1 MKIHELAPAYG
12 ATTTSKRVGRGI
24 GSGLGKTAGK
34 GHKGQKARTGG
45 KIRRGFE
52 GGQTPLYRRLP
63 KRGFKNHFAKE
74 YAVVNLS
81 DLEKFENGTT
91 VNAELLLSEGIIR
104 KELDG
109 VKVLGNGTLTKKL
122 ENIKQIFSVKD
133 IRKKLLFTFAI
144 LLLFRIGTFIT
155 IPGLDK
161 ITINQ
166 QLGAGSNGLTA
177 MINLISG
184 GAFSRLS
191 IFSMTI
197 GPYITASIV
206 LNLLQFVIPSLER
219 LAKEGENGRKKLG
232 KYTKYLTIAFAL
244 IEGLGLY
251 FTYRAY
257 LLAPLTYGAGKVL
270 GLFLF
275 LISLMAGTSLL
286 TWLGDKITEY
296 GIGNGISMIVFFGIV
311 AGLPTTIR
319 AFWNLGGAGFTGILV
334 FALLMVGLIAV
345 ITGVVFVQ
353 KAERRI
359 PVNYAKRVVGR
370 KMYGGQS
377 THIPIKLAMAG
388 VMPLI
393 FAMSFMSFPSIIISL
408 VTDTTQLSGFWGGV
422 YKLFTASQGSHWG
435 YLLGYAVIYMA
446 LIIVFTFVYTMF
458 IINPVEIANNLKKNG
473 GFIPGIRAG
482 KNTSDYI
489 NNVLIKITAAGS
501 LFLAAI
507 AILPI
512 ILQAFTSQSVSF
524 SGNSILILVSVGL
537 EVLTTI
543 EAQMVSR
550 NYSGFLG

>member
-1 MKIHELAPAYG
+1 M
-12 ATTTSKRVGRGI
+12 
-24 GSGLGKTAGK
+24 
-34 GHKGQKARTGG
+34 
-45 KIRRGFE
+45 
-52 GGQTPLYRRLP
+52 
-63 KRGFKNHFAKE
+63 
-74 YAVVNLS
+74 
-81 DLEKFENGTT
+81 
-91 VNAELLLSEGIIR
+91 
-104 KELDG
+104 LDS
-109 VKVLGNGTLTKKL
+109 
-122 ENIKQIFSVKD
+122 IKQIFSVKD

-155 IPGLDK
+155 IPGLNK
-161 ITINQ
+161 VLINQ
-166 QLGAGSNGLTA
+166 QLGTSNGISA

-219 LAKEGENGRKKLG
+219 LAKEGETGRKKLN

-257 LLAPLTYGAGKVL
+257 LLPSLTFGAGKVL
-270 GLFLF
+270 GILLF

-319 AFWNLGGAGFTGILV
+319 AFWNIGGAGFTGILV
-334 FALLMVGLIAV
+334 FAALMIGLLVV

-422 YKLFTASQGSHWG
+422 YKLFTASSSSHWG
-435 YLLGYAVIYMA
+435 YLLGYAVLYMA
-446 LIIVFTFVYTMF
+446 LIILFTFIYT
-458 IINPVEIANNLKKNG
+458 I

-537 EVLTTI
+537 EVLNTI

>member
-1 MKIHELAPAYG
+1 
-12 ATTTSKRVGRGI
+12 
-24 GSGLGKTAGK
+24 
-34 GHKGQKARTGG
+34 
-45 KIRRGFE
+45 
-52 GGQTPLYRRLP
+52 
-63 KRGFKNHFAKE
+63 
-74 YAVVNLS
+74 
-81 DLEKFENGTT
+81 
-91 VNAELLLSEGIIR
+91 
-104 KELDG
+104 
-109 VKVLGNGTLTKKL
+109 
-122 ENIKQIFSVKD
+122 
-133 IRKKLLFTFAI
+133 
-144 LLLFRIGTFIT
+144 
-155 IPGLDK
+155 
-161 ITINQ
+161 
-166 QLGAGSNGLTA
+166 

-219 LAKEGENGRKKLG
+219 LAKEGETGRKKLG

-275 LISLMAGTSLL
+275 LVSLMAGTSLL
-286 TWLGDKITEY
+286 TWLGDKITEF

-319 AFWNLGGAGFTGILV
+319 AFWNLGGAGFTGIHV

-489 NNVLIKITAAGS
+489 NSVLIKITAAGS
-501 LFLAAI
+501 IFLAAI

-537 EVLTTI
+537 EVLNTI

>member
-1 MKIHELAPAYG
+1 MLQ
-12 ATTTSKRVGRGI
+12 S
-24 GSGLGKTAGK
+24 
-34 GHKGQKARTGG
+34 
-45 KIRRGFE
+45 
-52 GGQTPLYRRLP
+52 
-63 KRGFKNHFAKE
+63 
-74 YAVVNLS
+74 
-81 DLEKFENGTT
+81 
-91 VNAELLLSEGIIR
+91 
-104 KELDG
+104 
-109 VKVLGNGTLTKKL
+109 
-122 ENIKQIFSVKD
+122 IKDIFSVKD
-133 IRKKLLFTFAI
+133 IRKKLLFTVLI
-144 LLLFRIGTFIT
+144 LLLFRVGTFIT
-155 IPGLDK
+155 IPGLNK
-161 ITINQ
+161 ILINE
-166 QLGAGSNGLTA
+166 QLGASSNGISA
-177 MINLISG
+177 MVNLISG

-191 IFSMTI
+191 IFAMTI

-219 LAKEGENGRKKLG
+219 LAKEGENGRKKLN

-257 LLAPLTYGAGKVL
+257 LLPALTFGAGKVVGIL
-270 GLFLF
+270 LFI
-275 LISLMAGTSLL
+275 ISLMAGTSLL
-286 TWLGDKITEY
+286 TWLGDKITEH

-311 AGLPTTIR
+311 AGLPSTVKSFANI
-319 AFWNLGGAGFTGILV
+319 AGSGFTGILV
-334 FALLMVGLIAV
+334 FAALIVGLLVVIA
-345 ITGVVFVQ
+345 GVVFVQ

-393 FAMSFMSFPSIIISL
+393 FAMSFMSFPSIIIGL
-408 VTDTTQLSGFWGGV
+408 VTDVNTLTGFWKGV
-422 YKLFTASQGSHWG
+422 YTLFTASASSHWG

-446 LIIVFTFVYTMF
+446 LIILFTFVYTMF

-512 ILQAFTSQSVSF
+512 ILQAFTSQSISF

-537 EVLTTI
+537 EILNTVET
-543 EAQMVSR
+543 QMVSR

>member
-1 MKIHELAPAYG
+1 M
-12 ATTTSKRVGRGI
+12 
-24 GSGLGKTAGK
+24 
-34 GHKGQKARTGG
+34 
-45 KIRRGFE
+45 
-52 GGQTPLYRRLP
+52 
-63 KRGFKNHFAKE
+63 
-74 YAVVNLS
+74 
-81 DLEKFENGTT
+81 
-91 VNAELLLSEGIIR
+91 
-104 KELDG
+104 
-109 VKVLGNGTLTKKL
+109 L

-219 LAKEGENGRKKLG
+219 LAKEGETGRKKLG

-275 LISLMAGTSLL
+275 LVSLMAGTSLL
-286 TWLGDKITEY
+286 TWLGDKITEF

-334 FALLMVGLIAV
+334 FALLMV
-345 ITGVVFVQ
+345 Q
-353 KAERRI
+353 
-359 PVNYAKRVVGR
+359 
-370 KMYGGQS
+370 
-377 THIPIKLAMAG
+377 
-388 VMPLI
+388 
-393 FAMSFMSFPSIIISL
+393 
-408 VTDTTQLSGFWGGV
+408 
-422 YKLFTASQGSHWG
+422 
-435 YLLGYAVIYMA
+435 
-446 LIIVFTFVYTMF
+446 
-458 IINPVEIANNLKKNG
+458 
-473 GFIPGIRAG
+473 
-482 KNTSDYI
+482 
-489 NNVLIKITAAGS
+489 
-501 LFLAAI
+501 
-507 AILPI
+507 
-512 ILQAFTSQSVSF
+512 
-524 SGNSILILVSVGL
+524 
-537 EVLTTI
+537 
-543 EAQMVSR
+543 
-550 NYSGFLG
+550 

>member
-1 MKIHELAPAYG
+1 M
-12 ATTTSKRVGRGI
+12 
-24 GSGLGKTAGK
+24 
-34 GHKGQKARTGG
+34 
-45 KIRRGFE
+45 
-52 GGQTPLYRRLP
+52 
-63 KRGFKNHFAKE
+63 
-74 YAVVNLS
+74 
-81 DLEKFENGTT
+81 
-91 VNAELLLSEGIIR
+91 
-104 KELDG
+104 LDS
-109 VKVLGNGTLTKKL
+109 
-122 ENIKQIFSVKD
+122 IKQIFSVKD

-155 IPGLDK
+155 IPGLNK
-161 ITINQ
+161 VLINQ
-166 QLGAGSNGLTA
+166 QLGTSNGISA

-219 LAKEGENGRKKLG
+219 LAKEGETGRKKLN

-257 LLAPLTYGAGKVL
+257 LLPSLTFGAGKVL
-270 GLFLF
+270 GILLF

-319 AFWNLGGAGFTGILV
+319 AFWNIGGAGFTGILV
-334 FALLMVGLIAV
+334 FAALMIGLLV
-345 ITGVVFVQ
+345 
-353 KAERRI
+353 
-359 PVNYAKRVVGR
+359 
-370 KMYGGQS
+370 
-377 THIPIKLAMAG
+377 AMAG

-393 FAMSFMSFPSIIISL
+393 FAMSFMSFPSIIIGL
-408 VTDTTQLSGFWGGV
+408 VTDTSTLTGFWKGV
-422 YKLFTASQGSHWG
+422 YTLFTASSSSHWG

-446 LIIVFTFVYTMF
+446 LIILFTFIYTMF

-489 NNVLIKITAAGS
+489 NNVLIKITTAGS

-512 ILQAFTSQSVSF
+512 ILQAFTNQSISF

-537 EVLTTI
+537 EVLNTI
-543 EAQMVSR
+543 ETQMVSR